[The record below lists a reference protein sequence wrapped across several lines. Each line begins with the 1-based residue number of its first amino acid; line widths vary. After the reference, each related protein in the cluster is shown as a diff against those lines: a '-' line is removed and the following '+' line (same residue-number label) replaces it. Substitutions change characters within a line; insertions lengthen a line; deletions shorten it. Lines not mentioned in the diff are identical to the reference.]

1 MTKETYVKAKGVKE
15 LGNQV
20 EDICDILEGASKG
33 GDIPASTYESLIQEL
48 DEIAVLLKSI
58 DEVNLDEFDL

>member
-15 LGNQV
+15 LGNRV

-33 GDIPASTYESLIQEL
+33 GEIATSTYESLIQEL
-48 DEIAVLLKSI
+48 DDIAVLLKSI
-58 DEVNLDEFDL
+58 DEVNLEDFIR